1 MGVLVGAAYRVERL
15 FDLPPGAFRPRPKV
29 VSSVTRWLP
38 RSPEELPDSV
48 EVALRACLRA
58 SFGHRRRTLFN
69 NLRSALAGDART
81 AELLLQRSKLEGSL
95 RPEAITP
102 EGYRRLA
109 DAWHEV
115 NPSRP

>member
-1 MGVLVGAAYRVERL
+1 
-15 FDLPPGAFRPRPKV
+15 
-29 VSSVTRWLP
+29 VTRWLP
-38 RSPEELPDSV
+38 RSSEELPESV

-69 NLRSALAGDART
+69 NLRSALDGDERT
-81 AELLLQRSKLEGSL
+81 VALLLRRADLDGSL
-95 RPEAITP
+95 RPEAIPP

-109 DAWHEV
+109 DAWHDV